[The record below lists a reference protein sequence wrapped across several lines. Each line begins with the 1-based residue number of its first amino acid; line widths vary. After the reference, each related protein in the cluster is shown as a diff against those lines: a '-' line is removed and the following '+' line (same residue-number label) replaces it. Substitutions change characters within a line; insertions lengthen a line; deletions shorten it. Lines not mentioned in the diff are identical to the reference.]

1 MNDKVLKISEEK
13 KCELIRELKAL
24 KDSKLPDIS
33 NRLESTREED
43 FGEEDTEL
51 SELLEEKETVTNR
64 ISEIEEILRTAEIIK
79 DKKFCSPE
87 KVELGSIL
95 KIEKGDEVLD
105 IKIVPSIEADPERNY
120 VSEESPLGIAL
131 LDSKVGDIVTLSV
144 RDSKTKYKILEIC

>member
-1 MNDKVLKISEEK
+1 MNNKVLRISEEK
-13 KCELIRELKAL
+13 KCELIVELKEL

-43 FGEEDTEL
+43 FGEEDTDL
-51 SELLEEKETVTNR
+51 SRLLEEKEAVTKR

-87 KVELGSIL
+87 KVELGSVL
-95 KIEKGDEVLD
+95 KIEQGDKVLD
-105 IKIVPSIEADPERNY
+105 VKIVSSIEANPERNY
-120 VSEESPLGIAL
+120 ISEESPLGMAL
-131 LDSKVGDIVTLSV
+131 LNAKVGDIVKLSV